1 MRLRAG
7 AVLVDKSV
15 NLLDVEDQSLLLAD
29 VANLLPGVVL
39 VLGLHVVSFRPIL
52 SRQQMRNAN
61 LEVEHRR
68 LSGGI
73 VFRALVVLVQL
84 FISSQ

>member
-39 VLGLHVVSFRPIL
+39 VLSLYAVSFRPIL
-52 SRQQMRNAN
+52 SRQQIRNAN
-61 LEVEHRR
+61 LEIEHRR
-68 LSGGI
+68 LSGGLI
-73 VFRALVVLVQL
+73 VRTLVILVQL
-84 FISSQ
+84 LISSQ

>member
-15 NLLDVEDQSLLLAD
+15 NLLDVENQSLLLTD
-29 VANLLPGVVL
+29 VANLLPGVEL

-68 LSGGI
+68 LSGGLI
-73 VFRALVVLVQL
+73 VRALEVLVQL
-84 FISSQ
+84 FIPS